1 MKRKIVIGS
10 RESRLAVRQAEIVM
24 EIIAAEHPGIELEIR
39 TFKTTGDRILDR
51 RLDEV
56 GGKGLFVKELD
67 AALRDKKID
76 IAVHS
81 LKDMP
86 METPADLPIVAFSK
100 REDARDAIVFPQKTD
115 RALRVI
121 GCSSARRA
129 LQLKEMLPDSEI
141 KPVRGNIHTRL
152 EKLDR
157 GEYTALVLAS
167 AGLRR
172 MGLEGRIGRLFAET
186 EMIPAAGQ
194 GILAVQGRAGED
206 YGFVSCVNDEDAA
219 SCARAE
225 RAFVRAL
232 GGGCTEPIA
241 AFAKAEGSRLLLRG
255 LYYDEETRV
264 KRVDSI
270 EGLKKDAE
278 ALGCELAARIK
289 RECE

>member
-129 LQLKEMLPDSEI
+129 LQLKEMLPDAEI

-206 YGFVSCVNDEDAA
+206 YGFVSCVNDEDAER
-219 SCARAE
+219 CARAE

-255 LYYDEETRV
+255 LYYDEEKRL

-270 EGLKKDAE
+270 EGLKEDAE